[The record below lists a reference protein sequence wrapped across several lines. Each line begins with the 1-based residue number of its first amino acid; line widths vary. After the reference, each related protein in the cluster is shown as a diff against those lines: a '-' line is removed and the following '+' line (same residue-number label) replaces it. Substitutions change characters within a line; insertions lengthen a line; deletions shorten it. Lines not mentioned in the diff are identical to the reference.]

1 MVNRRLNFGLRFSL
15 VALLLTAVVILA
27 NAVFGGLSPVR
38 IDLTDEGLYTVS
50 PAARRILSDL
60 KVPVQVKFYVTS
72 RDELPPELQTLER
85 DIVDKLAEFSVISD
99 GQLSYSVV
107 DPSNDEELA
116 GEVSLYCSVTATY
129 SVLAPI
135 LEAFRVAHPA
145 VEIMMHTGD
154 QADGIS
160 RILEGVDDVA
170 VSGRPSQLPRRL
182 DFLPLL
188 ESPLQFCMPSAD
200 CAVRD
205 MVVAGDPA
213 SAHFDWSA
221 IPFIVPERGIT
232 KEMLDTWLRD
242 RGIRPRIYAQV
253 AGHEAIVAMVSLGLG
268 IGIAPQLVIE
278 ASGMTASV
286 SQIPVPDG
294 LPPLTIGLCSLG
306 QRLANPLVKSLWDVA
321 GQTYGGG
328 V

>member
-1 MVNRRLNFGLRFSL
+1 MDTRALAVFLSVADTLNFSRSSE
-15 VALLLTAVVILA
+15 LLHMSVSAV
-27 NAVFGGLSPVR
+27 
-38 IDLTDEGLYTVS
+38 
-50 PAARRILSDL
+50 
-60 KVPVQVKFYVTS
+60 S
-72 RDELPPELQTLER
+72 RTIQRLEDELGQPLLER
-85 DIVDKLAEFSVISD
+85 DNRRVCLTGAGREFREYARNSIAEWQQLRRKL
-99 GQLSYSVV
+99 GT
-107 DPSNDEELA
+107 DEELA

-135 LEAFRVAHPA
+135 LEAFRGTHPS

-160 RILEGVDDVA
+160 RILEGQDDIA

-182 DFLPLL
+182 EFLPLL
-188 ESPLQFCMPSAD
+188 ESPLQFCMPAAD
-200 CAVRD
+200 CAVRELV
-205 MVVAGDPA
+205 MAGGGAEGDV
-213 SAHFDWSA
+213 DWGG
-221 IPFIVPERGIT
+221 IPFIVPERGVT
-232 KEMLDTWLRD
+232 KELLDNWFSQ

-278 ASGMTASV
+278 ASGMAPRV
-286 SQIPVPDG
+286 SPIPVSDG

-306 QRLANPLVKSLWDVA
+306 QRLASPLVKSLWDVA
-321 GQTYGGG
+321 GQTYSDG